1 MRGKLWRMIDRKSGS
16 SLLPD
21 GFRFGVATAGF
32 QVEGGFNGPG
42 EPANNWAAWEAE
54 GRVEPSGIALDF
66 WNRYEEHLD
75 RVAAMGCDS
84 FRMSVEWARV
94 EPEEGK
100 VDAEALARYLAI
112 LQACRARGIEPLVT
126 LHHFTHPAWLGP
138 DLWLRP
144 DSPERF
150 RHWAGIAVEALA
162 PACSNWVTINELNV
176 LAIESYLIGTF
187 PPGRLGDLRS
197 AERALDNLLT
207 AHIAA
212 YGEVH
217 RVQPSACVSTN
228 NYTLSLYELDRL
240 PADLLAAPGAGVTR
254 DDLVAWL
261 ASRRESYYAALPEP
275 SGGPGT
281 RAFERVM
288 RSFAGRVGARR
299 PGLDAAF
306 PRAAAALYASGH
318 ERVLDVVQVDYY
330 DPFAAHHIRLPGH
343 KSAGGRTWLPGRM
356 LWDDLPCPG
365 DMRAFLETSRQAGLE
380 LWVVENGMG
389 SRVRRGRAWPR
400 LDRYD
405 RPRYLREHLGEIVR
419 LVEAGLPLTGYWHWT
434 LADNYEWGSYEPRF
448 GIFGVDRERGVRWLD
463 TDSLGHDTAGAYR
476 RLIEGLRA
484 GDASVL
490 H

>member
-1 MRGKLWRMIDRKSGS
+1 MPPPERPAPGS
-16 SLLPD
+16 PLLPE
-21 GFRFGVATAGF
+21 GFHFGVATAGF

-42 EPANNWAAWEAE
+42 EPANNWAAWELE

-100 VDAEALARYLAI
+100 IDTGALDRYLAI

-150 RHWAGIAVEALA
+150 RHWAGVAVEALA
-162 PACSNWVTINELNV
+162 PACSKWVTINELNV
-176 LAIESYLIGTF
+176 LAVESYLLGAF
-187 PPGRLGDLRS
+187 PPGRLGDLRA
-197 AERALDNLLT
+197 AERAIDNLLS

-212 YGEVH
+212 YDTVH
-217 RVQPSACVSTN
+217 RIQPSACVSTN
-228 NYTLSLYELDRL
+228 NYTLSIYELDRL
-240 PADLLAAPGAGVTR
+240 PADLLAAPGAGVAR
-254 DDLVAWL
+254 DDLAAWL
-261 ASRRESYYAALPEP
+261 ASRRESTYAALAEP
-275 SGGPGT
+275 PGGLGT
-281 RAFERVM
+281 RIFERAL
-288 RSFAGRVGARR
+288 RCFARRVGARR
-299 PGLDAAF
+299 AGLDAAF
-306 PRAAAALYASGH
+306 PRAVAALYASGH
-318 ERVLDVVQVDYY
+318 ERLLDVVQVDYY

-343 KSAGGRTWLPGRM
+343 KSAGGRSWLPGRM

-365 DMRAFLETSRQAGLE
+365 EIGAFLEASRQPGLE
-380 LWVVENGMG
+380 MWVVENGMC

-405 RPRYLREHLGEIVR
+405 RPRYLREHVAE
-419 LVEAGLPLTGYWHWT
+419 LVVLVAAGLPLTGYWHWT

-448 GIFGVDRERGVRWLD
+448 GIFGVDRERGLRWLD

-476 RLIEGLRA
+476 HLIAGLRA

-490 H
+490 R

>member
-84 FRMSVEWARV
+84 FRMSVEWARG

-150 RHWAGIAVEALA
+150 RHWAGVAVEALA

-176 LAIESYLIGTF
+176 LALESYLIGTF

-217 RVQPSACVSTN
+217 RIQPSACVSTN

-254 DDLVAWL
+254 DDLAAWL

-281 RAFERVM
+281 RTFERVM

-365 DMRAFLETSRQAGLE
+365 DMRAFLETSRQVGLE

>member
-126 LHHFTHPAWLGP
+126 LHHSTHPAWLGP

-176 LAIESYLIGTF
+176 LALESYLIGTF

-217 RVQPSACVSTN
+217 RIQPSACVSTN

-254 DDLVAWL
+254 DDLAAWL

-281 RAFERVM
+281 RTFERVM

-380 LWVVENGMG
+380 LWMVENGMG

>member
-66 WNRYEEHLD
+66 WSRYEEHLD

-150 RHWAGIAVEALA
+150 RHWAGVAVEALA

-176 LAIESYLIGTF
+176 LALESYLIGTF

-217 RVQPSACVSTN
+217 RIQPSACVSTN

-254 DDLVAWL
+254 DDLAAWL

-281 RAFERVM
+281 RTFERVM

-365 DMRAFLETSRQAGLE
+365 DMRAFLETSRQVGLE

-419 LVEAGLPLTGYWHWT
+419 MVEAGLPLTGYWHWT

-490 H
+490 Y

>member
-75 RVAAMGCDS
+75 RVTAMGCDS

-150 RHWAGIAVEALA
+150 RHWAGVAVEALA

-176 LAIESYLIGTF
+176 LALESYLIGTF

-217 RVQPSACVSTN
+217 RIQPSACVSTN

-254 DDLVAWL
+254 DDLAAWL

-281 RAFERVM
+281 RTFERVM

-365 DMRAFLETSRQAGLE
+365 DMRAFLETSRQVGLE

-405 RPRYLREHLGEIVR
+405 RPRYLSEHLGEIVR

>member
-150 RHWAGIAVEALA
+150 RHWAGVAVEALA

-176 LAIESYLIGTF
+176 LALESYLIGTF

-217 RVQPSACVSTN
+217 RIQPSACVSTN

-254 DDLVAWL
+254 DDLAAWL

-281 RAFERVM
+281 RTFERVM

-365 DMRAFLETSRQAGLE
+365 DMRAFLETSRQVGLE

>member
-66 WNRYEEHLD
+66 WSRYEEHLD

-150 RHWAGIAVEALA
+150 RHWAGVAVEALA

-176 LAIESYLIGTF
+176 LALESYLIGTF

-217 RVQPSACVSTN
+217 RIQPSACVSTN

-254 DDLVAWL
+254 DDLAAWL

-281 RAFERVM
+281 RTFERVM

-365 DMRAFLETSRQAGLE
+365 DMRAFLETSRQVGLE

-490 H
+490 Y

>member
-75 RVAAMGCDS
+75 RVTAMGCDS

-150 RHWAGIAVEALA
+150 RHWAGVAVEALA

-176 LAIESYLIGTF
+176 LALESYLIGTF

-217 RVQPSACVSTN
+217 RIQPSACVSTN

-254 DDLVAWL
+254 DDLAAWL

-281 RAFERVM
+281 RTFERVM

-365 DMRAFLETSRQAGLE
+365 DMRAFLETSRQVGLE

>member
-66 WNRYEEHLD
+66 WSRYEEHLD

-150 RHWAGIAVEALA
+150 RHWAGVAVEALA

-176 LAIESYLIGTF
+176 LALESYLIGTF

-217 RVQPSACVSTN
+217 RIQPSACVSTN

-254 DDLVAWL
+254 DDLAAWL

-281 RAFERVM
+281 RTFERVM

-365 DMRAFLETSRQAGLE
+365 DMRAFLETSRQVGLE